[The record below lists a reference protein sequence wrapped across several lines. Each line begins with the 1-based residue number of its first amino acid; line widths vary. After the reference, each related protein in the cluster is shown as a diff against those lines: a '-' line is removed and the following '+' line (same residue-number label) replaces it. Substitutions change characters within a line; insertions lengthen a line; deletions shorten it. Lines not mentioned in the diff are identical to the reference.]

1 MQVEIWSDV
10 VCPWCYIGKRRFE
23 SALASFPEREHVEVV
38 WRSFELDP
46 DAPRHSPETL
56 NELLAHKMGAPVER
70 VAAAQERL
78 TALAADE
85 GLDYHLDRAQH
96 GNTFD
101 AHRLIHLAAEHGRQG
116 EMKEQLMHAY
126 FTEGKA
132 IGEPDALVEVGS
144 SVGLDPH
151 ELRSTLDNEA
161 YADAVRADERRAAQL
176 GISGVPFFVFDGRYA
191 VSGAQ
196 PTDVFRSVLQRA
208 WAESKQPLTLVGEGD
223 EAGTCEGDECAI

>member
-23 SALASFPEREHVEVV
+23 AALASFPEREQVEVI

-46 DAPRHSPETL
+46 DAPRRSPETL
-56 NELLAHKMGAPVER
+56 NELLAHKMRAPVER
-70 VAAAQERL
+70 VAAAQARL

-126 FTEGKA
+126 FSDGKA
-132 IGEPDALVEVGS
+132 IGEPDTLVEVGS
-144 SVGLDPH
+144 SVGLDA
-151 ELRSTLDNEA
+151 EEVRGALDSGA

-196 PTDVFRSVLQRA
+196 PTDVFRSVLQRV
-208 WAESKQPLTLVGEGD
+208 WAESKPLTLVGDDDNVGL
-223 EAGTCEGDECAI
+223 CEGDECAI